1 MARSFKDA
9 VVVIT
14 GAAGGIGLATARAFA
29 AEGARVHLADLR
41 DQVHLEAQAMGGSA
55 RGHQVDVTDAQAVAE
70 LAQAVLAAEGRVDVL
85 INNAGV
91 CQARPMGQ
99 LTFDDWRLHLDV
111 NLWGVIHGIH
121 AFLPAMR
128 ERGQGHIVNVASMA
142 GLLPFP
148 AVAPYCASKFA
159 VVGLSESLSAELA
172 PAGIKVTVVCP
183 GAVRTGLLDQARR
196 DMTGVDGQA
205 VVRLFDLTCT
215 SPENQAADIV
225 AAVRNGRTL
234 QLNPG
239 FMLPLYLLQKTSRR
253 LYNGLWALTA
263 RAIGRRMVAK
273 SDSEN

>member
-1 MARSFKDA
+1 MARTFADA

-14 GAAGGIGLATARAFA
+14 GAAGGIGLATARAFL
-29 AEGARVHLADLR
+29 AEGAKVHLADKR
-41 DQVHLEAQAMGGSA
+41 EQVLLEADGLGSA
-55 RGHQVDVTDAQAVAE
+55 TTGHLVDVTDADAMAA
-70 LAQAVLAAEGRVDVL
+70 LADAVLAADGRVDVL

-91 CQARPMGQ
+91 CQARPLGQ

-121 AFLPAMR
+121 AFAPAMR
-128 ERGQGHIVNVASMA
+128 EQGAGHIVNVASMA

-159 VVGLSESLSAELA
+159 VVGLSESLAAELA
-172 PAGIKVTVVCP
+172 PAGIRVTAVCP

-196 DMTGVDGQA
+196 DMTGVDGQT

-215 SPENQAADIV
+215 SPERQAKDILE
-225 AAVRNGRTL
+225 AVRHGRTL
-234 QLNPG
+234 QLSPG
-239 FMLPLYLLQKTSRR
+239 FMLPLYLLQRTSRR

-263 RAIGRRMVAK
+263 RAVGKKLNPR
-273 SDSEN
+273 SESEN